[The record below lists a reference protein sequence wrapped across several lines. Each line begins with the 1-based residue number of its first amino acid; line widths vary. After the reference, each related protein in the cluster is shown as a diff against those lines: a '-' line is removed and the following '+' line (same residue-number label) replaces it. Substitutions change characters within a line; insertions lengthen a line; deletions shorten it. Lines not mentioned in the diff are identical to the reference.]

1 MPNASNIASVFSLA
15 AADSL
20 VNKSSALLLSDTR
33 VGIEVEAESLRRNRD
48 YYQHTPS
55 PISAYWNVVRDGSLR
70 GSSSA
75 EFVFKQPLFGED
87 VVNALT
93 TLHEEIGDLR
103 PSVRTSVHVHLDVRD
118 MTYQQLLNLVIVY
131 LLAEPIM
138 FSQVAKERVHNPYC
152 APLRSCST
160 YLSNIRRC
168 LTSDDRDGYYSF
180 LGNSAGNKYTA
191 LNLLPMATQGSIEF
205 RHKEG
210 TSDVNAIIDW
220 LNIIYCIKNYAMSCD
235 DISSIVDVN
244 GIMDDYQGFILEV
257 FEQANIPALPVL
269 ASQAERDAGICVK
282 TMLYDVR
289 EDLVVMGRSFD
300 KDSPFWEL
308 CQDVYEEHSDYI
320 LQMDTTASAT
330 RRRGTPSATSRRGSR
345 LSGTHSW
352 ITTGPSRTS
361 TDGLDVLLGDQDI
374 QRTVAEFRSTFT
386 STD

>member
-15 AADSL
+15 TTSTLA
-20 VNKSSALLLSDTR
+20 NKHSPLLLSDTR

-48 YYQHTPS
+48 YYQHTPT
-55 PISAYWNVVRDGSLR
+55 PINTYWSVVRDGSLR
-70 GSSSA
+70 GSNSA
-75 EFVFKQPLFGED
+75 EFVFQQPMFGED

-93 TLHEEIGDLR
+93 SLHDEIGDLS

-131 LLAEPIM
+131 LLAEPIL
-138 FSQVAKERVHNPYC
+138 FSQVDKERVHNPYC

-160 YLSNIRRC
+160 YLANIRQC

-210 TSDVNAIIDW
+210 TSDVNTIIDW

-257 FEQANIPALPVL
+257 FEQANIPALPAL
-269 ASQAERDAGICVK
+269 AAQAERDAGICVK

-289 EDLVVMGRSFD
+289 EDSTVMGRTFD

-308 CQDVYEEHSDYI
+308 CQDVYDDNSDYI
-320 LQMDTTASAT
+320 LQMDTTASVRGRTSRSTIPSFRSSDDLIRRMEESTVLRAGAT
-330 RRRGTPSATSRRGSR
+330 RLNMDSADTF
-345 LSGTHSW
+345 LSTN
-352 ITTGPSRTS
+352 
-361 TDGLDVLLGDQDI
+361 
-374 QRTVAEFRSTFT
+374 
-386 STD
+386 